1 MRYLL
6 DTNALIWTIF
16 NPDRLSEQA
25 REEIETCESLCTSV
39 VSLWEIG
46 IKQAIGKLDIDS
58 TVGEIETSCNG
69 LGIDVIPLTAEQI
82 DAIKAL
88 PMRHK
93 DPFDRIIIAQAITN
107 GVSLISSDQHIREY
121 TEVETLW

>member
-6 DTNALIWTIF
+6 DTNALIWTVF
-16 NPDRLSEQA
+16 NPDRLSERA
-25 REEIETCESLCTSV
+25 REEIETCESLCTSI

-58 TVGEIETSCNG
+58 TVSEIEASCNS
-69 LGIDVIPLTAEQI
+69 LGIEVIPLTAEHI
-82 DAIKAL
+82 DTMKIL

-107 GVSLISSDQHIREY
+107 GVSLISSDQHVMEY
-121 TEVETLW
+121 REVETLW